1 MKRFT
6 NALFAAALLAG
17 GASLAIQPA
26 VAQKKD
32 KKAEGPGLKLSK
44 EVQAP
49 AAAAQTALAAND
61 YATAET
67 SIAQAEAA
75 AKTDDERYIAA
86 AMRLNLEAK
95 KIGANQGSDAAL
107 AVPLKALVANPKTP
121 AADLGRYNYELGR
134 IATNAK
140 DNAGAAQYFAA
151 AQAAGYSNP
160 NMTLQLVKS
169 KADAGDLAGA
179 SAEMDKVIAA
189 QVAAGQKPGED
200 LYRFMIAKSNQKRNG
215 ALTYAWLKKYV
226 EAYPTAKNWRD
237 VVTTFGL
244 TSGGVATL
252 DKGQKIDLFRL
263 LRHGKALA
271 DQYDYEIYAQY
282 AFDLGI
288 PWEAKTVLSQG
299 TSSGKIPAGSANAT
313 SLLAASNK
321 SIGNEGSLS
330 GLETRAS
337 AAANGKLA
345 ASTADAFFGT
355 GDYAKAVAL
364 YRTALQKGQVDA
376 DAVNTR
382 LGIALAYSGDKAGA
396 RTAFEAVK
404 GQPRAD
410 LAGLW
415 IEYLD
420 HPPVG

>member
-1 MKRFT
+1 MKSFT

-17 GASLAIQPA
+17 GASLAVQPA
-26 VAQKKD
+26 AAQKKD
-32 KKAEGPGLKLSK
+32 KKAEGPAMKLSK

-61 YATAET
+61 FATAET

-95 KIGANQGSDAAL
+95 KIGVNQGSDAAL
-107 AVPLKALVANPKTP
+107 AVPLKALVTNPKTP
-121 AADLGRYNYELGR
+121 PADLGRYNYELGR

-179 SAEMDKVIAA
+179 STEMDKVIAA
-189 QVAAGQKPGED
+189 QAAAGQKPGED
-200 LYRFMIAKSNQKRNG
+200 LYRYMIAKSNQKKNG
-215 ALTYAWLKKYV
+215 ALTYTWLKKYV

-252 DKGQKIDLFRL
+252 DKGQKVDLYRL

-271 DQYDYEIYAQY
+271 DQYDYEIYAQF

-288 PWEAKTVLSQG
+288 PWEAKTILAEG
-299 TSSGKIPAGSANAT
+299 KANGKIPASSPGAT
-313 SLLAASNK
+313 SLTAAVNK
-321 SIGNEGSLS
+321 SISNEGSLS
-330 GLETRAS
+330 SLETRAK

-345 ASTADAFFGT
+345 AGTADAYFGT
-355 GDYAKAVAL
+355 GDYAKALDL
-364 YRTALQKGQVDA
+364 YRVALQKGQVDA
-376 DAVNTR
+376 DVINTR
-382 LGIALAYSGDKAGA
+382 IGIALAYSGDKAGA
-396 RTAFEAVK
+396 RTAFESVK

-410 LAGLW
+410 MAGLW
-415 IEYLD
+415 TEYLD

>member
-17 GASLAIQPA
+17 GASLAVPA
-26 VAQKKD
+26 AIAAPKD
-32 KKAEGPGLKLSK
+32 KKADGPALKLSK

-61 YATAET
+61 FAAAET

-75 AKTDDERYIAA
+75 AKTDDERYISAA
-86 AMRLNLEAK
+86 LRLNLEAK

-107 AVPLKALVANPKTP
+107 AVPLKVLVTNPKTP
-121 AADLGRYNYELGR
+121 PADIGRYNYELGR

-151 AQAAGYSNP
+151 AQAAGYTNP

-179 SAEMDKVIAA
+179 STEMDKVIAA

-215 ALTYAWLKKYV
+215 ALTYQWLKKYV

-237 VVTTFGL
+237 AVTTFGL

-252 DKGQKIDLFRL
+252 DKGQKVDLFRL
-263 LRHGKALA
+263 LRNGNALA
-271 DQYDYEIYAQY
+271 DQYDYEMYGQY

-288 PWEAKTVLSQG
+288 PWEAKTVLTQG
-299 TSSGKIPAGSANAT
+299 MSSGKIPSSSASAT
-313 SLLAASNK
+313 GLIAASNK
-321 SIGNEGSLS
+321 SISNEGSLS
-330 GLETRAS
+330 GLETRAN

>member
-17 GASLAIQPA
+17 GASVMVPA
-26 VAQKKD
+26 ATAAPKD
-32 KKAEGPGLKLSK
+32 KKADAAALKLSK

-61 YATAET
+61 LATAET

-75 AKTDDERYIAA
+75 AKTDDERYISAA
-86 AMRLNLEAK
+86 LRLNLEAK
-95 KIGANQGSDAAL
+95 KIGNNQGSDAAL
-107 AVPLKALVANPKTP
+107 AAPLKVLVTNPKTP
-121 AADLGRYNYELGR
+121 PADIGRYNYELGR

-140 DNAGAAQYFAA
+140 DNAAAAQYFAA
-151 AQAAGYSNP
+151 AQAAGYTNP
-160 NMTLQLVKS
+160 NMSLQILRA

-179 SAEMDKVIAA
+179 SAEMDKVMAA

-200 LYRFMIAKSNQKRNG
+200 LYRFMIAKSNQKRNS
-215 ALTYAWLKKYV
+215 ALTYQWLKKYV

-252 DKGQKIDLFRL
+252 DKGQKVDLFRL
-263 LRHGKALA
+263 LRNGKALA
-271 DQYDYEIYAQY
+271 DQYDYEIYAQS
-282 AFDLGI
+282 ALDLGI
-288 PWEAKTVLSQG
+288 PWEAKSVLNEG
-299 TSSGKIPAGSANAT
+299 KAAGKIPASSSNAT
-313 SLLAASNK
+313 SLLAAAEK
-321 SIGNEGSLS
+321 SISNEGALS
-330 GLETRAS
+330 GLETRAK

-345 ASTADAFFGT
+345 ASTADAYLGS
-355 GDYAKAVAL
+355 GNAAKATEL
-364 YRTALQKGQVDA
+364 YRIALQKGQVDA

-382 LGIALAYSGDKAGA
+382 LGISLAYAGDKAGA

>member
-17 GASLAIQPA
+17 GASLAVQPA
-26 VAQKKD
+26 AAQKKD
-32 KKAEGPGLKLSK
+32 KKAEGAGLKLSK

-49 AAAAQTALAAND
+49 AAAAQAAIAAND
-61 YATAET
+61 LATAEA
-67 SIAQAEAA
+67 SLAQVDAA
-75 AKTDDERYIAA
+75 AKTDEERYIAA
-86 AMRLNLEAK
+86 ALRLNVEAK
-95 KIGANQGSDAAL
+95 KISANQGSDAAL
-107 AVPLKALVANPKTP
+107 AVPLKALVSNPKTP
-121 AADLGRYNYELGR
+121 PADLGRYNYELGR

-140 DNAGAAQYFAA
+140 DNASAAQYFAA

-169 KADAGDLAGA
+169 KAEAGDLAGA
-179 SAEMDKVIAA
+179 STEMDKVIAA
-189 QVAAGQKPGED
+189 EKAAGQKPGED
-200 LYRFMIAKSNQKRNG
+200 LYRYMIAKSNQKRNG
-215 ALTYAWLKKYV
+215 AITYAWLKKYV

-237 VVTTFGL
+237 AVTTFGL

-252 DKGQKIDLFRL
+252 DKGQKIDLYRL

-271 DQYDYEIYAQY
+271 DQYDAEIYAQY
-282 AFDLGI
+282 AIDLGI
-288 PWEAKTVLSQG
+288 PWEAKTVLTEG
-299 TSSGKIPAGSANAT
+299 KSSGKIPASSANAT
-313 SLLAASNK
+313 SLLAAANR
-321 SIGNEGSLS
+321 SISNEGSLS
-330 GLETRAS
+330 ALDTRAR

-345 ASTADAFFGT
+345 SGTADAFFGT
-355 GDYAKAVAL
+355 GDYAKAIDL
-364 YRTALQKGQVDA
+364 YRVALQKGQVDA

-396 RTAFEAVK
+396 RTAFESVK

-410 LAGLW
+410 MAGLW